1 MHQHHR
7 REFLTNV
14 GRGMLT
20 ATLGYSAALDMGL
33 TSRVWANDDSEIPL
47 DFGPLEP
54 LAALMQETPADRLL
68 PRLHQELLKGT
79 PLKTLVAAG
88 VLANSRSFGG
98 EDYIG
103 FHTLMALAPSLLMAQ
118 ELPTPQQALPVFKV
132 LHRNATRMQETG
144 GRSTEALHQLPP
156 VTAINPQPETVL
168 RDACRQQDNA
178 EAERL
183 LSHAVAYSPELAW
196 DQLLREVE
204 DETEVHRVNLAYRA
218 WDLLGIVGKEHALT
232 LLRQSLRYCLKAEKQ
247 PRPETRTL
255 LARLFDTYALE
266 GKTPGTRT
274 LSDPELATLS
284 ESFLQGPPDRAADT
298 AAAAMADGLAPDMI
312 CQAASIAANQ
322 LLLRD
327 TGRPAKWSDARKPA
341 GSVHGDSIGVHSSD
355 AVNAWRNIARVSP
368 PRHQI
373 AAAILAAYQVAR
385 DRASWTDY
393 LTTDLAP
400 HAEQLEQLRDLTP
413 EKLLTSAETAIRGNQ
428 QLAAA
433 AAVHLYGTQTSDV
446 RPVFDLLRKYA
457 ISEDGALHAEKFYAT
472 VRQEYAT
479 LPAAFRLRQLT
490 GLARV
495 TASEYG
501 YTAPGY
507 AEACEL
513 LGTPRT

>member
-1 MHQHHR
+1 MSLHHR

-20 ATLGYSAALDMGL
+20 ATLGWSAAIDMGFAN
-33 TSRVWANDDSEIPL
+33 SAWASDAETPL
-47 DFGPLEP
+47 DFGELEP

-68 PRLHQELLKGT
+68 PRLHQELLNGT

-98 EDYIG
+98 EDYVG
-103 FHTLMALAPSLLMAQ
+103 FHTLMALGPALLIAQ
-118 ELPTPQQALPVFKV
+118 EMPSPQQALPVFKV
-132 LHRNATRMQETG
+132 LHRNATRIQETG
-144 GRSTEALHQLPP
+144 GRSAEALHHLPAVANSGAP
-156 VTAINPQPETVL
+156 PEMAL
-168 RDACRQQDNA
+168 RDACRQQDKA
-178 EAERL
+178 AAERL
-183 LSHAVAYSPELAW
+183 LSNAVADAPETGW
-196 DQLLREVE
+196 DQLLLEVE

-218 WDLLGIVGKEHALT
+218 WDLLGIVGQDHALT
-232 LLRQSLRYCLKAEKQ
+232 LLRQSLRYCVKAEKQ
-247 PRPETRTL
+247 PRFETRTL
-255 LARLFDTYALE
+255 LAKVFDTHRLE
-266 GKTPGTRT
+266 GHQPGSR
-274 LSDPELATLS
+274 LLPDAELAAMS
-284 ESFLQGPPDRAADT
+284 ETFLAGPPDRAAD
-298 AAAAMADGLAPDMI
+298 AAAAALADGIAPDAI

-327 TGRPAKWSDARKPA
+327 TGRPPKWSDARKPA

-368 PRHQI
+368 PRHQL

-385 DRASWTDY
+385 DRTSWTDY
-393 LTTDLAP
+393 LTTDMAP
-400 HAEQLEQLRDLTP
+400 HAEQLDLLRDKSP
-413 EKLLTSAETAIRGNQ
+413 EAVLLAADAAIRGKE

-433 AAVHLYGTQTSDV
+433 AAIHVYGTQSSDV

-457 ISEDGALHAEKFYAT
+457 VSEDGALHAEKYYAT

-495 TASEYG
+495 TASEFG

-507 AEACEL
+507 AEACRL
-513 LGTPRT
+513 LGTPPT